1 MAKKIIITQKQL
13 DEAMDVFVN
22 KTNTEN
28 IQQALARTQKETEQE
43 VGSNKNVNYVVSS
56 DQVKENKIFTKAE
69 LNEARANF
77 LRNNSNTFNKKDF
90 LKK

>member
-1 MAKKIIITQKQL
+1 MAKKIRITQKQL

-28 IQQALARTQKETEQE
+28 IQQALARVKKETEQE
-43 VGSNKNVNYVVSS
+43 VGSAKDVNYVVSS
-56 DQVKENKIFTKAE
+56 DQVKENKTFTKSQV
-69 LNEARANF
+69 LEARINF
-77 LRNNSNTFNKKDF
+77 LRENSNTLKKTDF

>member
-43 VGSNKNVNYVVSS
+43 VGSNKDVNYVVSS

-69 LNEARANF
+69 LNEARAKF

>member
-43 VGSNKNVNYVVSS
+43 VGSNKDVNYVVSS

-69 LNEARANF
+69 LNEARAKF
-77 LRNNSNTFNKKDF
+77 LRNNSNAFNKKDF

>member
-43 VGSNKNVNYVVSS
+43 VGSNKDVNYVVSS

>member
-22 KTNTEN
+22 KTNAEN

>member
-43 VGSNKNVNYVVSS
+43 VGSNKDVNYVVSS

-69 LNEARANF
+69 LNEARAKF
-77 LRNNSNTFNKKDF
+77 LRKNSNTFNKKDF

>member
-22 KTNTEN
+22 KTHTEN

-43 VGSNKNVNYVVSS
+43 VGSNKDVNYVVSS

>member
-69 LNEARANF
+69 LNEARAKF

>member
-43 VGSNKNVNYVVSS
+43 VGSNKDVNYVVSS
-56 DQVKENKIFTKAE
+56 DQVKENKTFTKSE
-69 LNEARANF
+69 LLEARAKF
-77 LRNNSNTFNKKDF
+77 LRENSHTFNKIDF

>member
-43 VGSNKNVNYVVSS
+43 VGSNKDVNYVVSS

-69 LNEARANF
+69 LNEARAKF

-90 LKK
+90 LEK

>member
-43 VGSNKNVNYVVSS
+43 VGSNKDVNYVVSS

-69 LNEARANF
+69 LNEARAKF
-77 LRNNSNTFNKKDF
+77 LRENSHTFNKIDF